1 MCVRGSHSSVRN
13 AIHAVGLLR
22 SEDVGCPGLLCWL
35 DRGTS
40 RRSTSAATMD
50 KMASIYHPTPA
61 TIHTTPEVILH
72 RVTMSTSWQEIAA
85 KKQAQREALIPPKWR
100 LDASKYQSRSNLLNV
115 PVECG
120 ILSGR
125 QVDITSN
132 YDAVELLAQ
141 MRDGSFSVEEVV
153 TAFCARAAIAQQ
165 LVGSHL
171 LWAPASG

>member
-1 MCVRGSHSSVRN
+1 M
-13 AIHAVGLLR
+13 
-22 SEDVGCPGLLCWL
+22 
-35 DRGTS
+35 
-40 RRSTSAATMD
+40 SA
-50 KMASIYHPTPA
+50 S
-61 TIHTTPEVILH
+61 
-72 RVTMSTSWQEIAA
+72 SWQEIAA
-85 KKQAQREALIPPKWR
+85 KKRAQREALIPPKWR
-100 LDASKYQSRSNLLNV
+100 LDTSKYQSRSNLLNV

-120 ILSGR
+120 ILSDR

-171 LWAPASG
+171 LGVPASG